1 MTVPAPLPPNETDRL
16 ARLRALAVL
25 DTAPEPLFDHLTQ
38 LASQI
43 CGTPIA
49 LVSLIDS
56 DRQWFKSRVGLD
68 AIETHRDLAFCA
80 HAIHSDALMEV
91 PDALLDPRFEANN
104 LVTGEPHIRF
114 YAGAPLSTPEGLH
127 LGTLCVIDRH
137 PRQLSQEQRQK
148 LTQLAQCVT
157 EALLL
162 REKALVSAFRA
173 NERVLQEQALRASS
187 LGDILDELP
196 EIISV
201 WGQDG
206 RNQYA
211 NTTHTAWFGLPATEL
226 HGTPLD
232 AMFPAHV
239 TEQLTEHM
247 PSVLAG
253 TPRLINTWLGRPGSD
268 ERRTVLL
275 QMLPLQQA
283 GEQADCFVVLGRDVT
298 AERALKRSEQFL
310 DRQARIAQVG
320 AWELCVPS
328 SQLIWSEQTYR
339 IHDIVPGQ
347 PIDLKMA
354 LDFYT
359 EESGKTIEAAVKQA
373 MITRDGWDLELQLKT
388 ASGRMVWVKTQG
400 EVDVDADVVVRLFGT
415 IQDVTVRRLAQ
426 MALEQHKQRLQ
437 VTYNATP
444 AMLQSMNAQGQLH
457 SVTDQWLHTLGF
469 ARDEVIHRASS
480 DFIHADTRQRYLDEV
495 MPALFASGA
504 VHQVPLRMV
513 GKNGQLR
520 EVLMSAVVYDSME
533 APEKLAL
540 ACIDDVTEDLA
551 RKAMLARERE
561 LRQELERRANEL
573 EKLLTERSDM
583 LDVMA
588 HEVRQPLSNAAAA
601 LRIAAQDMA
610 ADDERGGA
618 PNAQARLARAQE
630 VLSQVQA
637 NIDNTLASAS
647 LVAGATPVERS
658 DTDIDTL
665 IKVSIGDIPP
675 THQHRIQI
683 DRASHTRTAS
693 MDMNLM
699 RLAVRNLLVNA
710 LKYSP
715 PETPV
720 VVRITDSDQPLALA
734 LEVSNVC
741 GGGGGISPSLASR
754 LFERGAR
761 GPHPQSGHGLG
772 LHIVKRV
779 MDLHQGFVVL
789 TRNTDEGCSFQ
800 LLITQNIE

>member
-1 MTVPAPLPPNETDRL
+1 MTVPAALPANEAARL
-16 ARLRALAVL
+16 ARLRALSIM
-25 DTAPEPLFDHLTQ
+25 DTEPEPLFDHITQ
-38 LASQI
+38 LASHI

-49 LVSLIDS
+49 LVSLIDA
-56 DRQWFKSRVGLD
+56 DRQWFKSSVGLG
-68 AIETHRDLAFCA
+68 ARETHRDLAFCA
-80 HAIHSDALMEV
+80 HAIHNDELMEV
-91 PDALLDPRFEANN
+91 QDALLDPRFKSNG
-104 LVTGEPHIRF
+104 LVTGDPHIRF
-114 YAGAPLSTPEGLH
+114 YAGAPLSTPEGLN
-127 LGTLCVIDRH
+127 LGTLCVIDRQ
-137 PRQLSQEQRQK
+137 PRQLSPGQRQQ
-148 LTQLAQCVT
+148 LTQLAQCVS

-173 NERVLQEQALRASS
+173 NEHVLQEQALRANS
-187 LGDILDELP
+187 LGYILDELP
-196 EIISV
+196 EIIGV

-211 NTTHTAWFGLPATEL
+211 NFTHEAWLERHAAEL
-226 HGTPLD
+226 HGTHLD
-232 AMFPAHV
+232 SVFPPHV

-253 TPRLINTWLGRPGSD
+253 TPRLINTWLGHPGSA
-268 ERRTVLL
+268 ERRTVTL
-275 QMLPLQQA
+275 QMLPLQQP
-283 GEQADCFVVLGRDVT
+283 GEQTDCFVLLGRDVT
-298 AERALKRSEQFL
+298 AERALMRSEQFL

-320 AWELCVPS
+320 AWELCLPS
-328 SQLIWSEQTYR
+328 GQLIWSDQTYR
-339 IHDIVPGQ
+339 IHDVVPGQ
-347 PIDLKMA
+347 PIDLNMA
-354 LDFYT
+354 LNFYT
-359 EESGKTIEAAVKQA
+359 DESGETIKAAVSQA
-373 MITRDGWDLELQLKT
+373 MITRCGWDLELQLKT
-388 ASGRMVWVKTQG
+388 ATGRVVWVKTQG

-426 MALEQHKQRLQ
+426 MALERHKQRLQ

-469 ARDEVIHRASS
+469 ARDEVIHRASA

-495 MPALFASGA
+495 MPALFATGA

-520 EVLMSAVVYDSME
+520 EVLLSAVVYDSLE
-533 APEKLAL
+533 APEKLAMV
-540 ACIDDVTEDLA
+540 CIDDVTEDLA

-588 HEVRQPLSNAAAA
+588 HEVRQPLNNAAAA
-601 LRIAAQDMA
+601 LRLAAQAMA
-610 ADDERGGA
+610 AEDEHGGA
-618 PNAQARLARAQE
+618 PHAQARLARAQE

-637 NIDNTLASAS
+637 NIDNTLAAAS

-665 IKVSIGDIPP
+665 IQVSLGDIPP
-675 THQHRIQI
+675 THQHRIHI
-683 DRASHTRTAS
+683 DRDSHTRTAS

-699 RLAVRNLLVNA
+699 RLALRNLLVNA

-715 PETPV
+715 PDTPV

-741 GGGGGISPSLASR
+741 SSGISPSLASR

-761 GPHPQSGHGLG
+761 GTHPQSGHGLG

-779 MDLHQGFVVL
+779 MDLHEGFVVL
-789 TRNTDEGCSFQ
+789 TRNTEEGCSFQ